1 MAKRTALNQR
11 TFSGLLILLLAASL
25 LSGCFASDT
34 LEPQGSSS
42 NNTSLPSEQ
51 VMAEVRF
58 SVQAPS
64 SLGEGQSLHIEF
76 LDEVTGLALNPL
88 KAQMTSQ
95 DSLRYEISIPF
106 QVGSVLKYRYV
117 LDGVVIGNEYTSL
130 GQPVRYRLYSVEGPG
145 TVSDVI
151 AGWQFQSAAGT
162 FGRIQ
167 GQVANRENNAPV
179 INALVSAGGM
189 QTLTA
194 SDGSFLLEGLL
205 PGTHNLVVYSLDGS
219 FRPFQQGAVVAPDS
233 TTPALIL
240 LEQAKMVSVTFE
252 VKPPSGNL
260 QGVPVRLIGN
270 IYSLGN
276 TFADLRGGASV
287 IASRAP
293 LMSVLPNGHYSL
305 TLQLPAGL
313 DLQYKYTLGDGFWN
327 AERDQ
332 NGEIRT
338 RQLIVPQKDVTV
350 EDQIDTWKT
359 YGFEPVSFTVS
370 VPANTLISDTVSIQF
385 NPFGWT
391 EPIPMWPIGN
401 NRWLFVLYNP
411 LNVFSSASYRYCRND
426 QCGTA
431 DASETRG
438 LTAQGIPFSPGEAA
452 QSLEDTVSS
461 WAWYESQAQP
471 ATVSAASISARGSEF
486 QAGVEWLPDY
496 HPSWQPYL
504 VWAMQNLQD
513 MRSNMVMIAPTWRFT
528 HQDPPVVEPVAGK
541 DPLWP
546 DLTRMVGQAQQKGLG
561 LAIHPVLEYPG
572 DAQQWWQD
580 ADREDGWW
588 QSWFDRY
595 RTFTLYHADLAAQTG
610 ARMLVLGDENLSP
623 ALPGGVLADG
633 SPSGVPGDALDRWRR
648 LIAEVRSRYSGKL
661 AWMVS
666 CSGNL
671 SPAPEFVGD
680 LDLLYVR
687 ITPPL
692 IEADQPSQPDLEA
705 SIAALFDEQ
714 ILKLQEKTNQPVII
728 GLQFPSISGAYD
740 GCIDLEGNCLAAG
753 AFEQA
758 APEFSADA
766 LALNEQAVA
775 YNAVLSVVNQRSWI
789 AGFYATG
796 YLPVVEMKDL
806 STSVRNKPAADV
818 LGYWYPRLLGITQ

>member
-1 MAKRTALNQR
+1 MAKRTALKQR
-11 TFSGLLILLLAASL
+11 TFSGLLILLLATSL
-25 LSGCFASDT
+25 LSGCLASDA
-34 LEPQGSSS
+34 LEPQVSSS
-42 NNTSLPSEQ
+42 NTSLPSEQ
-51 VMAEVRF
+51 VMAEVSF

-64 SLGEGQSLHIEF
+64 TLGEGQSLHIEF

-88 KAQMTSQ
+88 KAQMNSQ
-95 DSLRYEISIPF
+95 DGLRYEIKIPF

-117 LDGVVIGNEYTSL
+117 LDGVAIGNEYTSL
-130 GQPVRYRLYSVEGPG
+130 GQPVRYRLFSVEGPG
-145 TVSDVI
+145 AVTDVI
-151 AGWQFQSAAGT
+151 AGWQFQSAAGA

-167 GQVANRENNAPV
+167 GQVANRANNAPV

-219 FRPFQQGAVVAPDS
+219 FRPFQQGAVVAPES

-240 LEQAKMVSVTFE
+240 LEQARMVSVTFE
-252 VKPPSGNL
+252 VEPPSGNL

-293 LMSVLPNGHYSL
+293 LMSVLPNGRYSL

-313 DLQYKYTLGDGFWN
+313 DLRYKYTLGDGFWN

-338 RQLIVPQKDVTV
+338 RQLIVPQKDVTI
-350 EDQIDTWKT
+350 EDRIDTWKT

-370 VPANTLISDTVSIQF
+370 VPANTLVSDTVSIQF

-401 NRWLFVLYNP
+401 NRWMYVLYNP

-438 LTAQGIPFSPGEAA
+438 PNAQGIVFSPGEAA
-452 QSLEDTVSS
+452 QSREDTVSS
-461 WAWYESQAQP
+461 WAWYESQSQP

-504 VWAMQNLQD
+504 VWAVQNVQD
-513 MRSNMVMIAPTWRFT
+513 MRGNMVMLAPTWHFT
-528 HQDPPVVEPVAGK
+528 HQNPPVIEPVAGS
-541 DPLWP
+541 DPLWF
-546 DLTRMVGQAQQKGLG
+546 DLARISTQAQQKGIG
-561 LAIHPVLEYPG
+561 LAIHPVLEYAG
-572 DAQQWWQD
+572 DPQQWWQD
-580 ADREDGWW
+580 AARDDGWW

-595 RTFTLYHADLAAQTG
+595 RTFLLYHADLAAQTG
-610 ARMLVLGDENLSP
+610 AKMLVLGDENLLP
-623 ALPGGVLADG
+623 ALPAGVLADG
-633 SPSGVPGDALDRWRR
+633 SPSGVPGDAPDRWRR

-666 CSGNL
+666 CSGQL
-671 SPAPEFVGD
+671 PPTPEFAGE

-692 IEADQPSQPDLEA
+692 IEADQPSQTDLEA
-705 SIAALFDEQ
+705 SIAAIFDEQ
-714 ILKLQEKTNQPVII
+714 ILKLQEKTNQPVIV
-728 GLQFPSISGAYD
+728 GLQMPSVSGAYD
-740 GCIDLEGNCLAAG
+740 GCIDLDGNCLTAG

-758 APEFSADA
+758 APEFPADA
-766 LALNEQAVA
+766 LALNDQAVA
-775 YNAVLSVVNQRSWI
+775 YNAVLSVINQRSWI
-789 AGFYATG
+789 AGFYTTG

-806 STSVRNKPAADV
+806 STSVRSKPAADV